1 MDGIMEKAFATTN
14 NGRIVGFR
22 KKKERVFLGVPYAE
36 PPLGENR
43 FRSPRPSRD
52 WEGVLDCTRNSKIPL
67 QNPLNSHQSEDCLY
81 LNIWDP
87 DPATAN
93 KPVIVWL
100 YGGAFMSG
108 GNGRGEFLG
117 IGYDG
122 FLFARDS
129 GCVIVVPNYREN
141 VFGFLDCSSFDPSFE
156 RNLGFKDVVQALKWV
171 QGNIAF
177 FAGDPNNV
185 TLAGQSAGAALI
197 ALLLNCPEAEP
208 LFHKC
213 ILESPCLESFYT
225 PAEGARIA
233 ERYLHFLGLKK
244 EEAGR
249 IKELPYPRLLK
260 AVKELH
266 ESIFA
271 EVWGICAFSP
281 VVDGKEITAFPTYA
295 DYQNTHKPLLIG
307 SNAEEARLF
316 LLGNTA
322 DPALLLKKGPRLVNP
337 TEMKRLSYFYPRFPA
352 RKAAAAFLTDLMY
365 TLPKTHF
372 ADGYSVANPT
382 FVYRLDFAGG
392 VYKLAGLGS
401 CHLTEVPLLFG
412 WYDIYLLETPWAIAL
427 AKRLRRYYGAFAQRG
442 DLTAEGWPLYEKE
455 GRFTMILDKKDHIEK
470 NPEEAKISY
479 YGDRRHFYC

>member
-1 MDGIMEKAFATTN
+1 MKKTFAETR
-14 NGRIVGFR
+14 NGRIAGFL

-36 PPLGENR
+36 PPLGGNR
-43 FRSPRPSRD
+43 FRSPRPPRD
-52 WEGVLDCTRNSKIPL
+52 WEGVLDCTHNSRIPL
-67 QNPLNSHQSEDCLY
+67 QNPLDSHQSEDCLY

-87 DPATAN
+87 DPTTAE
-93 KPVIVWL
+93 KPVLFWL
-100 YGGAFMSG
+100 YGGAFMTG
-108 GNGRGEFLG
+108 GNGKGEFLG

-141 VFGFLDCSSFDPSFE
+141 VFGFLDFSNFDPSFE
-156 RNLGFKDVVQALKWV
+156 RNLGFKDVLQALKWV
-171 QGNIAF
+171 QGNIAHF
-177 FAGDPNNV
+177 GGDPGNV

-225 PAEGARIA
+225 PEQGARMA

-244 EEAGR
+244 EEAAR
-249 IKELPYPRLLK
+249 IKELPYPPLLK
-260 AVKELH
+260 AVKKL
-266 ESIFA
+266 SQSLFA

-281 VVDGKEITAFPTYA
+281 IVDGKEIRAFPTYA
-295 DYQNTHKPLLIG
+295 DYQHANKPLLIG

-316 LLGNTA
+316 LLGSAA
-322 DPALLLKKGPRLVNP
+322 DPALLLKKGPRLLDLK
-337 TEMKRLSYFYPRFPA
+337 EMQRLSLFYPRFPS
-352 RKAAAAFLTDLMY
+352 RKASAALLTDLMY

-372 ADGYSVANPT
+372 ADVYSISNPVY
-382 FVYRLDFAGG
+382 VYRLDFAGG

-412 WYDIYLLETPWAIAL
+412 WYDIYLLEMPWAIAL
-427 AKRLRRYYGAFAQRG
+427 AERLRRYFGAFARTG
-442 DLTAEGWPLYEKE
+442 DLTEKGWPLYQKE
-455 GRFTMILDKKDHIEK
+455 TRLTMILNKKDAVEE
-470 NPEEAKISY
+470 NPEKAKIDY
-479 YGDRRHFYC
+479 YRERKHFYC